1 MHFEDEKIEF
11 KETFVPDIYKE
22 VIAFANTDGGVIFV
36 GVDDNGNP
44 VGLENVDDT
53 YTRITNGIRDAI
65 LPDVTMF
72 INYTLEKEKIIKIEI
87 GEGSYKPYYLRSKG
101 LKPSGV
107 YIRQGAS
114 SVPASQEQIRQMIK
128 YADGDTFEKLRSL
141 NQKLTFEFAS
151 QIFEKRGI
159 PFNEEKYYQLGIKSP
174 ELKIFTNL
182 GLLLSDQCTHTV
194 KVAVFSDDDNTIF
207 KDKKEFTGS
216 LLEHLSPA

>member
-1 MHFEDEKIEF
+1 MR
-11 KETFVPDIYKE
+11 
-22 VIAFANTDGGVIFV
+22 
-36 GVDDNGNP
+36 
-44 VGLENVDDT
+44 GLF
-53 YTRITNGIRDAI
+53 YA
-65 LPDVTMF
+65 
-72 INYTLEKEKIIKIEI
+72 LEKEKIIKIEI

-107 YIRQGAS
+107 Y
-114 SVPASQEQIRQMIK
+114 IRQMIK

-216 LLEHLSPA
+216 LLEQMEETYNYLVSAD